1 MSKIVSQYADQLSLI
16 GIYPVIALILFM
28 AVFAAVLVQVSM
40 MERADVSELSKLPL
54 DTTDD
59 PGTLNEQTH

>member
-40 MERADVSELSKLPL
+40 MERADLRDLSKLPL
-54 DTTDD
+54 DMNDD
-59 PGTLNEQTH
+59 PETLKEQTH